1 MDNKELNQLI
11 TEHLAGIKS
20 ESGDKVYE
28 VCKKILGCPRM
39 ITCLDIND
47 INTTVHNCDAT
58 EAVAI
63 DCLGKEV
70 SDKVEGALR
79 QMASKSGFIPQN
91 LLVFIEQH
99 NGYSIVMSDMVS
111 FQDAL
116 KAMPAEI
123 NVVWG
128 VGNNPSGEGQVG
140 LYFLMGYKKIEGV
153 SQNESGND

>member
-20 ESGDKVYE
+20 ESADKVYE

-47 INTTVHNCDAT
+47 VNTTVHNCDAT

-79 QMASKSGFIPQN
+79 QMARKTGFAPQN
-91 LLVFIEQH
+91 LLVFIEQR
-99 NGYSIVMSDMVS
+99 NGYSIIMQDIAA
-111 FQDAL
+111 FQASL
-116 KAMPAEI
+116 SSLPIEI
-123 NVVWG
+123 NVLWG
-128 VGNNPSGEGQVG
+128 IGNNPDGEAEVG
-140 LYFLMGYKKIEGV
+140 LYFIMGYKK
-153 SQNESGND
+153 S